1 MYPYRSWLEEHL
13 QQVTVH
19 WSWRGGAG
27 IEWAEEQVGRTGSY
41 NLVVLMIGGN
51 DLENWCS
58 PYQLADRMEH
68 LANRMIATGTQAVAI
83 TSLWPRSN
91 TRYNLD
97 ARLYAGMMERRLQGN
112 PVTTFWLW
120 DRRQA
125 WRNYDGVHFLYH
137 GYRLA
142 MRYLISLVVWII
154 HHNLW

>member
-1 MYPYRSWLEEHL
+1 MSKLAVFP
-13 QQVTVH
+13 
-19 WSWRGGAG
+19 GCGFFF
-27 IEWAEEQVGRTGSY
+27 
-41 NLVVLMIGGN
+41 N
-51 DLENWCS
+51 DTATTEIYTLSLHDALPIYWCS

>member
-68 LANRMIATGTQAVAI
+68 LANRMIATGTQA
-83 TSLWPRSN
+83 
-91 TRYNLD
+91 
-97 ARLYAGMMERRLQGN
+97 
-112 PVTTFWLW
+112 
-120 DRRQA
+120 
-125 WRNYDGVHFLYH
+125 WRNFDGVHFLYH